1 MNKSIAFAMLLTMTG
16 ANWLPPARS
25 AEPVDG
31 YAVEVSR
38 DKPTAWWRFDSPRA
52 PFTSQGTEGL
62 PATPTQSVEIG
73 AAGPRPRPGAQGLP
87 RRRRLVRL

>member
-38 DKPTAWWRFDSPRA
+38 DKPTAWWRFNSPRA
-52 PFTSQGTEGL
+52 PFTSQGTEERWETAQDT
-62 PATPTQSVEIG
+62 PA
-73 AAGPRPRPGAQGLP
+73 AAPEST
-87 RRRRLVRL
+87 